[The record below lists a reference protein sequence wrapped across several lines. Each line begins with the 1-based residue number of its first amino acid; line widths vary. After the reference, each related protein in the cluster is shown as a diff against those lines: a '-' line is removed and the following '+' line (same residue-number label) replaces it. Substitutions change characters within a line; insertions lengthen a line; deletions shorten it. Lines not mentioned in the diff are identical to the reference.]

1 MWDVTRC
8 WPAFWVPQCSGI
20 LKPKCHNGRTTDPF
34 CSIWR
39 WSSSALELP
48 IWFYYLLRLLQ
59 NYPGYIIM
67 SNKGNY
73 LMMDE
78 EIIFQGTF
86 FQLLDQWLLKTDTQT
101 RLEREMQKKEKR
113 KQAGIRYREATRKE
127 GGLFNCSLGMAP
139 QGPFSEKEQWI
150 RNDTKT
156 VPGPWKSGRL
166 TVSTLCWGKNPHSLN
181 LALLD

>member
-86 FQLLDQWLLKTDTQT
+86 FRLLNQWLLKTDTQT
-101 RLEREMQKKEKR
+101 RLEREIQKKEKR

-127 GGLFNCSLGMAP
+127 GGGGLLTAVLAWLLKGHFQRKNSESEMIPRLC
-139 QGPFSEKEQWI
+139 QGP
-150 RNDTKT
+150 
-156 VPGPWKSGRL
+156 G
-166 TVSTLCWGKNPHSLN
+166 N
-181 LALLD
+181 LEDWQ